1 MIASVSAEPDFLSAE
16 GLSLLL
22 FGGKGGVGK
31 TTCASAAALY
41 LARKHPEQ
49 TYLLVS
55 TDPAHSLADCF
66 AADAV
71 PANLKLQELNPQESL
86 ARFKARHQVHLR
98 TIALRGTF
106 LDQADVDQLLDLSMP
121 GLDEVMALLEI
132 VAWIKENRFSCILVD
147 TAPAGHTLRLLGLPT
162 VMHQWMSALDS
173 MLAKHRYMTRLYR
186 GSYQK
191 DSVDHYLESTVADLN
206 HLWMLLRSP
215 VRSRFVPIML
225 AEALSIHVTGILL
238 QELKHLGITVQDI
251 VVNRLIEAQADC
263 PNCRDWE
270 SRQSQA
276 LAAIAD
282 TFAQYTLWGLPLF
295 LDHVRGVQALQTV
308 WEHVRRLN
316 MRKRNQALSVTF
328 VEQQACVT
336 DPASLPAHS
345 MKLILFAG
353 KGGVGKTTLACASA
367 LRLAEQYP
375 EKKILL
381 FSIDPAHSLGACLE
395 RTVGPQETRI
405 APGLT
410 AIELDA
416 QAEFAYL
423 RQRYTH
429 ELTGVLASASG
440 QAGIDFAFD
449 RDVMERMIDLA
460 PPGLDEMLA
469 LMRIVKLIDQESYDL
484 FILDTAP
491 TGHLLRFLEM
501 PELIESWLKTFF
513 SLFLK
518 YKNIFWLPNVTALMV
533 ELSRRIKSFRRI
545 LIDPERSALMAVAIP
560 SQMAFEET
568 KDLLAACQ
576 RLGVSVPG
584 IFVNMITPDS
594 DCRVCSVI
602 RRMEQPILRQYA
614 SEFAGHQ
621 IVHVARQHAP
631 QGFERL
637 RTLGQAL
644 YNTPSLVSI

>member
-1 MIASVSAEPDFLSAE
+1 MVAQGNVEPDFLSAE

-41 LARKHPEQ
+41 LANKHPERS
-49 TYLLVS
+49 YLLVS

-66 AADAV
+66 AGDT
-71 PANLKLQELNPQESL
+71 PPPNLKLQELNPQESL
-86 ARFKARHQVHLR
+86 ARFKARHEEHLR
-98 TIALRGTF
+98 TIALRGMF

-132 VAWIKENRFSCILVD
+132 VAWVKENRFACILVD

-162 VMHQWMSALDS
+162 VMHEWMSALDS

-191 DSVDHYLESTVADLN
+191 DSVDHYLENTVADIK
-206 HLWMLLRSP
+206 HLWFLLRSP
-215 VRSRFVPIML
+215 VHSRFVPIML
-225 AEALSIHVTGILL
+225 AETLSIHVTGILL
-238 QELKHLGITVQDI
+238 KEIKRLGIAVQDI
-251 VVNRLIEAQADC
+251 VVNRMIEARAAC
-263 PNCRDWE
+263 PACSDWAA
-270 SRQSQA
+270 RQSLA
-276 LAAIAD
+276 LRTLAD
-282 TFAQYTLWGLPLF
+282 KYTDYALWALPLF
-295 LDHVRGVQALQTV
+295 LEEIRGVRALQSV
-308 WEHVRRLN
+308 WTQVRYLDP
-316 MRKRNQALSVTF
+316 QELLVTLPIRSY
-328 VEQQACVT
+328 EQRV
-336 DPASLPAHS
+336 DVSHPAQLPADS

-367 LRLAEQYP
+367 LHLTHQYP
-375 EKKILL
+375 AKEILL
-381 FSIDPAHSLGACLE
+381 FSIDPAHSLGACLD
-395 RTVGPQETRI
+395 RTVGPQEVRV

-416 QAEFAYL
+416 QAEFSHL
-423 RQRYTH
+423 RQHYAQ
-429 ELTGVLASASG
+429 ELTGVLATASG

-469 LMRIVKLIDQESYDL
+469 LTRIVKLMDQGKYDL

-501 PELIESWLKTFF
+501 PELIENWLKTFF

-518 YKNIFWLPNVTALMV
+518 YKDIFWLPKVTAMMV

-545 LIDPERSALMAVAIP
+545 LIDPQRSALMAVTIP
-560 SQMAFEET
+560 TQMAFEET

-576 RLGVSVPG
+576 RLGVWVPDL
-584 IFVNMITPDS
+584 FVNMVTPDS
-594 DCRVCSVI
+594 DCDVCSAI
-602 RRMEQPILRQYA
+602 RKIEVPILGQYA
-614 SEFAGHQ
+614 TEFADHG

-637 RTLGQAL
+637 QALGQAL
-644 YNTPSLVSI
+644 YRMPVLPSV

>member
-1 MIASVSAEPDFLSAE
+1 
-16 GLSLLL
+16 
-22 FGGKGGVGK
+22 
-31 TTCASAAALY
+31 
-41 LARKHPEQ
+41 
-49 TYLLVS
+49 
-55 TDPAHSLADCF
+55 
-66 AADAV
+66 
-71 PANLKLQELNPQESL
+71 
-86 ARFKARHQVHLR
+86 
-98 TIALRGTF
+98 
-106 LDQADVDQLLDLSMP
+106 
-121 GLDEVMALLEI
+121 
-132 VAWIKENRFSCILVD
+132 
-147 TAPAGHTLRLLGLPT
+147 
-162 VMHQWMSALDS
+162 
-173 MLAKHRYMTRLYR
+173 
-186 GSYQK
+186 
-191 DSVDHYLESTVADLN
+191 
-206 HLWMLLRSP
+206 
-215 VRSRFVPIML
+215 ML